1 MEGTMPDCVA
11 TQISQRH
18 HGWYVWKGKPVATRF
33 VTRQRIP
40 AEHDQIYAL
49 TVIGDSWRD
58 LDEQLIEQDAN
69 DARYTMAAR

>member
-1 MEGTMPDCVA
+1 
-11 TQISQRH
+11 
-18 HGWYVWKGKPVATRF
+18 VWKGKPVATRF